1 MTQLCYTSYKYG
13 KYQSNQDVKV
23 YKSSHLLPGER
34 YRTETNIMRKMVCIS
49 VSPAGTS
56 KHSIGTVCSDTTQTS
71 IQSALPRPTTQR
83 RLQASSTGPTQFAEF
98 EGNQSFQEFAELFQT
113 RRPIKR
119 ERERKTALLQLC
131 ADNLEKVAD
140 PARLYGICR

>member
-1 MTQLCYTSYKYG
+1 MTQLCHTSYKYG

-34 YRTETNIMRKMVCIS
+34 YRTETNIMIMMVSIS